1 MNAGKR
7 ARGFKKIHFFQTFH
21 RVSHSTMA
29 SFIVFR
35 AWEPATYASGRYDRG
50 EDRHDIPGGCLLR
63 NLAGHKTLK
72 YI

>member
-7 ARGFKKIHFFQTFH
+7 ARGFKKNTYD
-21 RVSHSTMA
+21 VSNFPLSLA
-29 SFIVFR
+29 FYNGQLYCFP
-35 AWEPATYASGRYDRG
+35 WEPASGQYDRG